1 MLSISII
8 DGHTAMIPNL
18 DVDLL
23 KTFLAIADT
32 GNFTRAAEEVHKT
45 QSAVSMQM
53 KRLEELVGRPLF
65 TRDGRQSRFTGDGE
79 RLIEYARRIVNL
91 NDEAVAAFTKPEL
104 TGTLRFGTPD
114 DYADRFL
121 PEILA
126 RFSRTHPL
134 VTVNVDCAMS
144 PVLYERARH
153 GELDLALVTAC
164 SEITADEIVRT
175 ENLVWVTSQRHS
187 VHMLDTLPV
196 ALSHTGCEWRALA
209 IGALERKGRQ
219 YRIAYSSPQFQCGQ
233 CCGAGRARGRRDT
246 GNMPASRHAPPF
258 REGRLSEAQPIPHR
272 HRAPAGPAQ
281 LGRRGVEPPYLGKHF
296 QHAAPADGG
305 GIAAPEKLHD
315 FPSTPGRILIFP
327 M

>member
-1 MLSISII
+1 
-8 DGHTAMIPNL
+8 MIPNL

-53 KRLEELVGRPLF
+53 KRLEELIGRPLF
-65 TRDGRQSRFTGDGE
+65 TRDGRQSRFTADGE

-144 PVLYERARH
+144 PVLFERARH

-164 SEITADEIVRT
+164 SEIFADEIVRT

-187 VHMLDTLPV
+187 VHMFDTLPV

-209 IGALERKGRQ
+209 IGALERQGRKF
-219 YRIAYSSPQFQCGQ
+219 RIAYSSPNSNAVNAAVLAGLAVGAIPEICLRPGMRLLTEKDGFPKLSQFRIGIVHSP
-233 CCGAGRARGRRDT
+233 GRRSSAAEAL
-246 GNMPASRHAPPF
+246 GRHISESISNMPR
-258 REGRLSEAQPIPHR
+258 
-272 HRAPAGPAQ
+272 Q
-281 LGRRGVEPPYLGKHF
+281 LM
-296 QHAAPADGG
+296 AA
-305 GIAAPEKLHD
+305 E
-315 FPSTPGRILIFP
+315 
-327 M
+327 

>member
-1 MLSISII
+1 
-8 DGHTAMIPNL
+8 MIPNL

-32 GNFTRAAEEVHKT
+32 GNFTRAADEVHKT

-53 KRLEELVGRPLF
+53 KRLEELIGRPLF
-65 TRDGRQSRFTGDGE
+65 VRDGRQSRFTSDGE

-91 NDEAVAAFTKPEL
+91 NDEVVSAFTKPEL

-134 VTVNVDCAMS
+134 VTVNVDCALS
-144 PVLYERARH
+144 GQLFERARH

-164 SEITADEIVRT
+164 SEIFADEIIRT
-175 ENLVWVTSQRHS
+175 EPLVWVTSARHS

-196 ALSHTGCEWRALA
+196 AISHTGCEWRALT
-209 IGALERKGRQ
+209 IGALERQGRH
-219 YRIAYSSPQFQCGQ
+219 YRIAYSSPNSNAVNAAVLAGLAV
-233 CCGAGRARGRRDT
+233 GAIPEICMRPGMRILSEKDGFPTLGSFRLGIVHRPGRRSSAAEALAQHVSESIS
-246 GNMPASRHAPPF
+246 NMPR
-258 REGRLSEAQPIPHR
+258 
-272 HRAPAGPAQ
+272 Q
-281 LGRRGVEPPYLGKHF
+281 LM
-296 QHAAPADGG
+296 AA
-305 GIAAPEKLHD
+305 E
-315 FPSTPGRILIFP
+315 
-327 M
+327 

>member
-1 MLSISII
+1 
-8 DGHTAMIPNL
+8 MIPNL

-32 GNFTRAAEEVHKT
+32 GNFTRAAEEVNKT

-65 TRDGRQSRFTGDGE
+65 VRDGRQSRFTADGE

-134 VTVNVDCAMS
+134 VTVNVDCAQS
-144 PVLYERARH
+144 GQLFERARH

-164 SEITADEIVRT
+164 SEIFADEIVRT
-175 ENLVWVTSQRHS
+175 EPLVWVTSARHS
-187 VHMLDTLPV
+187 VHMLDTLPI
-196 ALSHTGCEWRALA
+196 AISHTGCEWRALT
-209 IGALERKGRQ
+209 ISALERQGRK
-219 YRIAYSSPQFQCGQ
+219 YRIAYSCLLYTSPSP
-233 CCGAGRARGRRDT
+233 RD
-246 GNMPASRHAPPF
+246 
-258 REGRLSEAQPIPHR
+258 
-272 HRAPAGPAQ
+272 
-281 LGRRGVEPPYLGKHF
+281 
-296 QHAAPADGG
+296 
-305 GIAAPEKLHD
+305 
-315 FPSTPGRILIFP
+315 
-327 M
+327 